1 MLALAAQVIEDVRSR
16 TEFSFEN
23 AFRPRFRLPTA
34 RRAWGILKRAGVVEP
49 VTPMTK
55 RQQNAALKTATRML
69 WAPFGE
75 FIETRLKRARFALKD
90 LRDELSGRSAHL

>member
-1 MLALAAQVIEDVRSR
+1 MTEDPEPLEVEPSHPAAVLALAAQVIEDVRSR

-55 RQQNAALKTATRML
+55 RQQNAA
-69 WAPFGE
+69 
-75 FIETRLKRARFALKD
+75 
-90 LRDELSGRSAHL
+90 